1 MGAPTEESG
10 AEQASITYYSDVDG
24 FNPVTAR
31 PLEEIWFGKLQKAR
45 KALTVASANV
55 KALKSEYLTL
65 PPSDGHYAYR
75 QALATETKAQG
86 EYNMVLRVF
95 RHIVLNGSLPDEI

>member
-1 MGAPTEESG
+1 MGALTGEFG
-10 AEQASITYYSDVDG
+10 AEWASIQYYRDVDG

-31 PLEEIWFGKLQKAR
+31 PLEAIWFGKLQKAR
-45 KALTVASANV
+45 KALSVASANV

-75 QALATETKAQG
+75 QALATETEAQA
-86 EYNMVLRVF
+86 EYNRVLRVF
-95 RHIVLNGSLPDEI
+95 RQIVLNGSVPDEI